1 MIPALGRIA
10 SVGALVVAL
19 AGCTSAGP
27 RAAPFCT
34 NPHDSVFVLIAQ
46 SVPQATQLPCV
57 AELPAGWA
65 YGGSQ
70 VASSVSKLWLDSD
83 RAGIHAVE
91 VALVPACD
99 VAGAVKEQPAP
110 DEVATTVYVRPETL
124 EPAFTGER
132 FLVFPGGC
140 IRFRFDFAAGA
151 SSALAIEA
159 IEAVS
164 LIPRSAVV
172 AAVSADP
179 GLTLC
184 GAEAPPCAS

>member
-1 MIPALGRIA
+1 VSWRPVRLVLSVVIMAAL
-10 SVGALVVAL
+10 S
-19 AGCTSAGP
+19 GCTSAGP

-34 NPHDSVFVLIAQ
+34 NPHEGVFVLIAQ
-46 SVPQATQLPCV
+46 SVPDATQLPCV
-57 AELPAGWA
+57 AELPAGWSYA
-65 YGGSQ
+65 GSQ
-70 VASSVSKLWLDSD
+70 IASSVAKLWLDSD

-91 VALVPACD
+91 VALLPSCD
-99 VAGAVKEQPAP
+99 VTGAVKEQPAP

-140 IRFRFDFAAGA
+140 IRYLFDFSPGA

-164 LIPRSAVV
+164 LIPRSTVV

-184 GAEAPPCAS
+184 GAEAPPCAG